1 MPAPPQWTFVL
12 TDLNGAVLGELIGA
26 TQRTLTLPLNRVP
39 TVSFQLPLWH
49 PLGDTVLTQDAL
61 VKVYR
66 RDVLGTQ
73 RLVFCG
79 PLTDSEENGDAL
91 NQSIAATA
99 SGPFVRLTNGR
110 FIGTTKAGIRFPS
123 SGTADLGAVAGQIL
137 TTANGSGY
145 TGIEVGTVTGAASIA
160 DGSVGPYWL
169 KNAGEAIAELAS
181 GLNTFDWEIAPTEPT
196 NVGKAWPQIG
206 AMNIYSLLGA
216 QKPNAILEYGTPRA
230 NVTGYNRKVARTYAN
245 HVIVPT
251 SGWPDGTAL
260 DLIVRTDATSI
271 TNRGLW
277 QVVVNDG
284 GVIDDTLRQSIG
296 DEHLKY
302 RKDPHQIVTF
312 TPAVNARPAIFT
324 DYIVGDWIRARAVV
338 RSSVRFDSM
347 FRIWGATFTLDQN
360 GNESLDLQL
369 VQE

>member
-1 MPAPPQWTFVL
+1 MPAPPTWTFIL

-26 TQRTLTLPLNRVP
+26 TNQTISLPLNRVP

-66 RDVLGTQ
+66 RDILGTQ

-99 SGPFVRLTNGR
+99 SGPFIRLTNGR
-110 FIGTTKAGIRFPS
+110 VIGTTKAGIKFPA
-123 SGTADLGAVAGQIL
+123 SGTASYAVIAQQII

-145 TGIEVGTVTGAASIA
+145 TGIENGTITGTIASGA
-160 DGSVGPYWL
+160 VGPYYL
-169 KNAGEAIAELAS
+169 KNPGEALAEISS
-181 GLNTFDWEIAPTEPT
+181 GINTFDWEIAPTEPT

-206 AMNIYSLLGA
+206 TFNAYNLLG
-216 QKPNAILEYGTPRA
+216 QQRPNAILEYGTPRA
-230 NVTGYNRKVARTYAN
+230 NVTGYDRKVARTYAN
-245 HVIVPT
+245 SVIVPT

-260 DLIVRTDATSI
+260 DLITRTDATSI

-277 QVVVNDG
+277 EVVANDA
-284 GVIDDTLRQSIG
+284 GVVDTTLRQKIG

-312 TPAVNARPAIFT
+312 TPAVNTRPAIFT

-347 FRIWGATFTLDQN
+347 FRIWGATFSLDQN